1 MATVVAPDVG
11 EVVEAIRS
19 GVERRIGR
27 KRKIF
32 SGEDLVEDVGLT
44 PEQFEELISDLE
56 VQFAVEFDREAL
68 EQVTLAGALMIRLIR
83 MCTREVE
90 EEELELEVA

>member
-1 MATVVAPDVG
+1 MATVVVPDVG
-11 EVVEAIRS
+11 EVVEAIRG

-32 SGEDLVEDVGLT
+32 SAEDLLEDVGLT

-56 VQFAVEFDREAL
+56 TQFTVEFDRETL
-68 EQVTLAGALMIRLIR
+68 EQVTMAGALVVRLIR
-83 MCTREVE
+83 MCTREVAD
-90 EEELELEVA
+90 EELELEVA